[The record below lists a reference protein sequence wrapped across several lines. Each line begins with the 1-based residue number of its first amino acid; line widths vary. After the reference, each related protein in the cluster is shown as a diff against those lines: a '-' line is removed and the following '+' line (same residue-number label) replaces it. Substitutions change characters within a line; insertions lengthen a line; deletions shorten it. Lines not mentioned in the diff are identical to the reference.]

1 MKRLVPAALTHF
13 LFAALVLTAGPAAA
27 TEKMVGVVYKIELAA
42 DGTSAEVTL
51 VDNKTDEKVQVIVDD
66 DLTLDKFKDHRIVLD
81 DEVRVKYEM
90 EGDKK
95 HATYFRKTAGC

>member
-1 MKRLVPAALTHF
+1 MKRLIPAALTLF
-13 LFAALVLTAGPAAA
+13 LLAALVLAAGPAAA

-42 DGTSAEVTL
+42 DEKSAVVTL
-51 VDNKTDEKVQVIVDD
+51 VDNKTDEKVQVVIDN
-66 DLTLDKFKDHRIVLD
+66 DLTLDKFKDHRIVID

>member
-1 MKRLVPAALTHF
+1 MTRLIPAALVLF
-13 LFAALVLTAGPAAA
+13 LLPALILTAGPAAA

-42 DGTSAEVTL
+42 DGTSADVTVL
-51 VDNKTDEKVQVIVDD
+51 DNKTDEKIHVLVDD
-66 DLTLDKFKDHRIVLD
+66 DLTLDKFKDHRIVID
-81 DEVRVKYEM
+81 DEVRVKYDV